1 MHPELLSLSLFML
14 GTSCS
19 PGPNNIVASYSGF
32 NFGVIKTF
40 PHMLGVIFGFTTVVC
55 VLNFGLIN
63 IFKIYPLIQ
72 EILKISGSIF
82 LVYLAYKIAFS
93 KNVKENKKENPV
105 KFIET
110 FFFQFLNP
118 KGVIVAI
125 IIVST
130 YVESGNNFINYS
142 FWVILVSFLCALIS
156 ITFWTFVGKF
166 FRRFAT
172 NEKFIKVFNYVMSSL
187 LLACIAT
194 FYLWFW
200 FIIKPK

>member
-40 PHMLGVIFGFTTVVC
+40 PHMMGVIFGFTTVVC

-194 FYLWFW
+194 FYL
-200 FIIKPK
+200 

>member
-32 NFGVIKTF
+32 NFGVVKTF
-40 PHMLGVIFGFTTVVC
+40 PHMLGVIFGFTSVVC

-63 IFKIYPLIQ
+63 IFKLYPLIQ
-72 EILKISGSIF
+72 EILKISGSVF

-194 FYLWFW
+194 FYL
-200 FIIKPK
+200 

>member
-72 EILKISGSIF
+72 EILKIFGSIF

-142 FWVILVSFLCALIS
+142 FWVIIVSFLCAVIS

-194 FYLWFW
+194 FYL
-200 FIIKPK
+200 

>member
-40 PHMLGVIFGFTTVVC
+40 PHMLGVIFGFTSVVC

-63 IFKIYPLIQ
+63 IFKLYPLIQ

-130 YVESGNNFINYS
+130 YVESGSNFINYS

-172 NEKFIKVFNYVMSSL
+172 NEKFIKVFNYVMSCL
-187 LLACIAT
+187 LLSCIAT
-194 FYLWFW
+194 FYL
-200 FIIKPK
+200 